1 MATICGN
8 ALHCIEQLVRA
19 GSSVPVDGTYI
30 SSLWTI
36 AENILN
42 ANELCQNTQRFISV
56 MKMIKLSCPK
66 LTCPDMLIGDSEI
79 TNYPTLSELR
89 SFVLDYT
96 NSPLRLQDL
105 CRTVIRNELRDNPYQ
120 SCKELLVPQKLKD
133 FVMFE
138 NM

>member
-8 ALHCIEQLVRA
+8 ALHCIEQLLCA
-19 GSSVPVDGTYI
+19 GSSVPMDGTFI

-36 AENILN
+36 AENVLK
-42 ANELCQNTQRFISV
+42 ANELCQNTQRFLSV
-56 MKMIKLSCPK
+56 MKMIKLSCPN
-66 LTCPDMLIGDSEI
+66 LTCSDMLIEDGEI
-79 TNYPTLSELR
+79 TKYPTLSELR

-105 CRTVIRNELRDNPYQ
+105 CRTVIRNELRDSPHQ
-120 SCKELLVPQKLKD
+120 ACKELPVPQKLKD

-138 NM
+138 RM